1 MTMNSEIKEKWLNAL
16 RSEEYQQTQGNLKTD
31 DGYCCLGVLCDIYS
45 QEMNV
50 PWERDYS
57 RSYYYMQGEGEVL
70 PYRVQQWAGLE
81 NICPEVIDEY
91 YVNQSLVTLNDNGMD
106 FLTISNLIEKYL

>member
-45 QEMNV
+45 QEMNI

-57 RSYYYMQGEGEVL
+57 DSYYYMQGEEEIL
-70 PYRVQQWAGLE
+70 PYRVRQWAELE
-81 NICPEVIDEY
+81 NSYPEVTVEY
-91 YVNQSLVTLNDNGMD
+91 NLNQSLVTLNDNGMD
-106 FLTISNLIEKYL
+106 FLTISNLIEKSL